1 MTCVATEKEYA
12 VLRHALVDEVA
23 AVARQIHAGTGQ
35 PELSPAVLAAMER
48 VPRHRFIP
56 EDERR
61 NAYADRPLSIG
72 HGQTISQPYIV
83 ALMTDL
89 LRVGK
94 GDKVLEVGTGSG
106 YQTAILAE
114 LGVQVYSIE
123 IVEPLSTH
131 TAALLQELGYDRVQV
146 GVGDGYHGWP
156 EQAPFDAIVVT
167 ASASHIPEPLVEQL
181 KPGGR
186 MVIPVGEA
194 FSTQELMLLEKDS
207 NGRAMTRTILP
218 VRFVPLTGGH

>member
-1 MTCVATEKEYA
+1 MTHAATEKEFA
-12 VLRHALVDEVA
+12 ASRHALVEEVA

-35 PELSPAVLAAMER
+35 PGLSPAVLAAMDQ

-56 EDERR
+56 EDARGY
-61 NAYADRPLSIG
+61 AYLDQPLSIG

-89 LRVGK
+89 LGVGK

-106 YQTAILAE
+106 YQAAILAV

-123 IVEPLSTH
+123 IVETLATH

-146 GVGDGYHGWP
+146 RVGDGHHGWP
-156 EQAPFDAIVVT
+156 EQAPFDAIIVT
-167 ASASHIPEPLVEQL
+167 ACASHIPKPLVEQL

-186 MVIPVGEA
+186 MVIPVGEV
-194 FSTQELMLLEKDS
+194 FSTQELMLLEKDNDGCS
-207 NGRAMTRTILP
+207 KTRTVLP
-218 VRFVPLTGGH
+218 VRFVPLTGGQ